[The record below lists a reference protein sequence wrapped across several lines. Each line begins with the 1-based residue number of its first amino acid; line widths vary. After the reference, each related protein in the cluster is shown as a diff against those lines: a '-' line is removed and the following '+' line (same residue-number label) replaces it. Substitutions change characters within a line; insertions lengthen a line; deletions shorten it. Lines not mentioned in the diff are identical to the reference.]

1 MLFNNMFFTV
11 FIRSIWVIT
20 RKRKR
25 GVFFYLHCGSV
36 FFFKVS
42 LIVTCAWE
50 RARVMRSRSEFRFQG
65 FLCCCQG
72 DVNAG
77 IHRLRHRWRNSAI
90 RNWLFVF
97 SIPNAFCKHWNW
109 LNSLFNNFGFFSDVL
124 IFFFFIS
131 DSMGLHRV
139 ENPSHVDGAVSLH
152 LYSPP
157 YDTCHIFNQQT
168 GKKAEA
174 KVTFWSRYGAKVSPV
189 WMMHR

>member
-25 GVFFYLHCGSV
+25 GVFYLHCGS
-36 FFFKVS
+36 FFFLQSFFHRNVCVGEGTSYEKS
-42 LIVTCAWE
+42 
-50 RARVMRSRSEFRFQG
+50 FRIQIPR

-77 IHRLRHRWRNSAI
+77 IHRLRHRWRNNAI